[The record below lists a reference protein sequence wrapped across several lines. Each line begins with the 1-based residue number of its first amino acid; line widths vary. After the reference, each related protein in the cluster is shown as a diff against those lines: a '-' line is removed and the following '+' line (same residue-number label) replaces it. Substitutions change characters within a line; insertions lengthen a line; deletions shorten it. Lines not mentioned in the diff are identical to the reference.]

1 MNAQEKRLT
10 EEQSAFAEKHH
21 HVVMDFLR
29 RKRLPESEFYDVVI
43 FRYLRAVQL
52 YCINPQLRRCKFEAI
67 AFKAMD
73 WQMKSYWRKAYKTL
87 DKTLS
92 LDSQLAGG
100 GLTLHDVVPADDSD
114 AGEAACDTLT
124 AEALLAALSDE
135 QHTLLGLR
143 LDGYSVKEIAGRMGM
158 SCAQVEDMISDSFA
172 NAIAHEN
179 QRSLMEYQ
187 LLKFALQ
194 SGILSVS
201 ENKGLSDEAMKAV
214 VQQTVSAA
222 PSENQTAAL
231 TENESVILS
240 TFPDGYSFAGLD
252 KVDEQGLV
260 YTIENRS
267 DAYWL
272 VVTGKFTQSGKSVF
286 LLNARNITP
295 VIEEKQLM
303 QKRFTTTFIIVICVS
318 AAVMVGLSLFLTAP
332 IISYK
337 IDKIVLGYA
346 RVINKNSQDK
356 YLLIPVWDFYGQ
368 RTIEFDHEYIDKQ
381 NAEYGQTSDYMLTES
396 FDVQPLVTANALDG
410 TIVDRTLGY

>member
-1 MNAQEKRLT
+1 MG
-10 EEQSAFAEKHH
+10 
-21 HVVMDFLR
+21 
-29 RKRLPESEFYDVVI
+29 
-43 FRYLRAVQL
+43 YL
-52 YCINPQLRRCKFEAI
+52 
-67 AFKAMD
+67 
-73 WQMKSYWRKAYKTL
+73 
-87 DKTLS
+87 
-92 LDSQLAGG
+92 
-100 GLTLHDVVPADDSD
+100 
-114 AGEAACDTLT
+114 
-124 AEALLAALSDE
+124 
-135 QHTLLGLR
+135 
-143 LDGYSVKEIAGRMGM
+143 
-158 SCAQVEDMISDSFA
+158 MISDSFA

-303 QKRFTTTFIIVICVS
+303 QNDLPPHSSSSFAS
-318 AAVMVGLSLFLTAP
+318 A
-332 IISYK
+332 
-337 IDKIVLGYA
+337 
-346 RVINKNSQDK
+346 R
-356 YLLIPVWDFYGQ
+356 
-368 RTIEFDHEYIDKQ
+368 R
-381 NAEYGQTSDYMLTES
+381 
-396 FDVQPLVTANALDG
+396 
-410 TIVDRTLGY
+410 